1 MKPRYSSNSQI
12 FEQRGDP
19 WVSEKEGIRDYGRDL
34 FSENPDF
41 DRYFTERHPEADRG
55 AFARASADLRKGL
68 AELPEERSVSS
79 APKGSQKGRTDLQLG
94 VSQSVKRRL
103 ATRLCEMNQK
113 LLKLEGRK

>member
-12 FEQRGDP
+12 FERRGDP
-19 WVSEKEGIRDYGRDL
+19 WVSEKEGISEYGRDL

-41 DRYFTERHPEADRG
+41 DRYFVERHPEETRP
-55 AFARASADLRKGL
+55 AFARAAANLRKGL
-68 AELPEERSVSS
+68 AELPSECPSASVR
-79 APKGSQKGRTDLQLG
+79 KGSQEGNADLQSG
-94 VSQSVKRRL
+94 VSPGVKRRL